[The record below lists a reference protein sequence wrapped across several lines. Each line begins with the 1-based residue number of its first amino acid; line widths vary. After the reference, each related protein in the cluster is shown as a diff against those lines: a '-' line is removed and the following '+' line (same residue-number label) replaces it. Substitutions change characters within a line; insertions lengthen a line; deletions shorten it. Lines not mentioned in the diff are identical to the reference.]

1 MSSGCESAENARGR
15 NRDARKSTYLPE
27 DALTP
32 SEYVVLYYLVER
44 LAYAEIAERMFI
56 SVNTVKTHVASV
68 YAKLGVQTGAQAVA
82 EAYRRGLVSL
92 PSE

>member
-1 MSSGCESAENARGR
+1 VSSGCESAENARGR

-68 YAKLGVQTGAQAVA
+68 YAKLGVN
-82 EAYRRGLVSL
+82 ERRGAIERAHELGL
-92 PSE
+92 LGDE